1 MAEFDRNRR
10 VDRNYPVSGAPV
22 RGGAALVLLALGLGA
37 LMLWLRFDKPEAD
50 DRASAGAE
58 VNVAETPPSPVA
70 APTPPSPAP
79 VSAKHPEEPA
89 PEAHSHTEAPGQPS
103 HPITKEHLRVYRE
116 NHFIHT
122 VDNAIL
128 VKDYEAIR
136 RFNAEYRKEYPADGH
151 ALQDAYDMIA
161 DCLEE
166 KTPERVERA
175 RKFWETRRS
184 SQARRDLRRICLE

>member
-1 MAEFDRNRR
+1 MDRHDSVSTPQRGR
-10 VDRNYPVSGAPV
+10 GRN
-22 RGGAALVLLALGLGA
+22 AALVALALALGALVWWLQLDEPEPEARPRRAPAAKLGA
-37 LMLWLRFDKPEAD
+37 TR
-50 DRASAGAE
+50 
-58 VNVAETPPSPVA
+58 
-70 APTPPSPAP
+70 PAP
-79 VSAKHPEEPA
+79 VAPEPA
-89 PEAHSHTEAPGQPS
+89 SPKLTSVAPPQEPTPEPDSYDTHPGQPS
-103 HPITKEHLRVYRE
+103 HPITPERLRIYRE
-116 NHFIHT
+116 NHFIHS

-166 KTPERVERA
+166 KTPERVARA
-175 RKFWETRRS
+175 REFWETRRS

>member
-1 MAEFDRNRR
+1 M
-10 VDRNYPVSGAPV
+10 DRNYPVSG
-22 RGGAALVLLALGLGA
+22 RAALVVLALGLGA
-37 LMLWLRFDKPEAD
+37 LIWWLRFDEPEVENRVSSRD
-50 DRASAGAE
+50 ESSA
-58 VNVAETPPSPVA
+58 AETPPPV
-70 APTPPSPAP
+70 APTPPAPA
-79 VSAKHPEEPA
+79 SASVARPEEPA
-89 PEAHSHTEAPGQPS
+89 PEQDSHTEAPGQPS

-116 NHFIHT
+116 NHFIHS

-166 KTPERVERA
+166 RTPERVERA
-175 RKFWETRRS
+175 RRFWETRRS